1 MNMYKNLTVLLI
13 SIMLVQTLTAQR
25 YGESDD
31 FSYALKLYNEGF
43 YDIAAQQFNLFVD
56 RYPGSERVPEAKYY
70 LGQSFFQAED
80 FEKARLEFQSM
91 AVTFPDHSRAP
102 QAWQKV
108 GDSYLRLEKW
118 FEAARAYETVKIL
131 YPRDALAPGC
141 LFKAAE
147 IYYQQDN
154 LDKAEVTLTDFLD
167 RYPDSNNYPNGR
179 LLYANLLLRKQDY
192 DQALKEYD
200 KALKAGAEGY
210 LQAEAYLGL
219 GQFYG
224 HLGQQER
231 AKEQYETILSK
242 FPNEPA
248 AFEAL
253 LSYSNLLALEEN
265 YDAALKILN
274 DNLQRYKAQ
283 YEKAQLNLQLAAVY
297 YLQDNYFSARK
308 TVESIKTISLPDS
321 LQAKLLFYMGN
332 VYQRD
337 QKFSESA
344 EKFSEF
350 INSDELKTPGK
361 IYLPEAEKQLGYT
374 YLAQKQFESGWSKLE
389 QYISK
394 YPEDPSTARIL
405 SDVFEAALRLN
416 RPADADKVYRKLLS
430 EKAGYVH
437 RDEMLFSLGK
447 FYFGKADYEKAKNVF
462 QEFRTN
468 YQCSAKT
475 DSAARYLY
483 LINKFYLVDQKTG
496 MNKLANLVGRVLADD
511 NAQNLKLDL
520 ARVYLLNL
528 NEMQQAI
535 DMSKAITA
543 GQADSNM
550 TAEALHIIAEGY
562 RRMAELQRFENTDDK
577 QARKQGLDA
586 FKQAMNYVNHVNHPD
601 SLAYAFISESIEV
614 EKIPVDK
621 RIEFWEFFVSSYSG
635 SYLADKAAYRLANL
649 YFDNGKADSAL
660 VKLEKL
666 KESPDTRL
674 AGRAYYLT
682 GMIYYDQKKYE
693 QSGVILK
700 DFLLNIS
707 EHPLR
712 ANAFGLLAKIF
723 EKEGDYKVAAQF
735 WTRLRQDYDYSPA
748 AIAAKTRIPEVYL
761 IAGEYQDAIR
771 YTRPVLREIS
781 SDDLLLRK
789 LQPIP
794 EPEFYFYN
802 GKAHFHLE
810 DYQTARKVLLTYLL
824 NPAPGKN
831 QEEALMLLAD
841 ISLAEGDPDAALL
854 HLQIVVKS
862 ESSPFFLQAT
872 AKMADIYLEQGEY
885 SAAQKLYAKLL
896 AKEPGSDE
904 AIHYQAKEM
913 ICMIN
918 LGSFKSY
925 DSRKSVFRK
934 KYKKHSEYN
943 NYMASFEFELGK
955 YHYQK
960 QNYDSAIKKF
970 EKVTRSYKKS
980 DYADDAD
987 YYMALTYTTLNKVDK
1002 AMDILSK
1009 FAEKYPDSPLKPN
1022 IYVSLGNL
1030 YYRAEKRELAVG
1042 SFQKAVETATTP
1054 ETRKLALS
1062 NLILIYRDLG
1072 LWDGVLTQAR
1082 VYVQEFPK
1090 ADDIIDKKII
1100 MGSAMIQLNRYSEA
1114 VDFLTN
1120 LKFEANS
1127 EQEPEIQFYIGEAY
1141 FNAGQYENA
1150 IREFVK
1156 IPLLSKQTKLQ
1167 WEASALYYSA
1177 QAYEKMGRMSDAI
1190 RMYQEIVDRPGIL
1203 VELKKEAQKRIN
1215 RLKDSG

>member
-1 MNMYKNLTVLLI
+1 MFKNVWTILICVL
-13 SIMLVQTLTAQR
+13 LVQTVSAQR

-43 YDIAAQQFNLFVD
+43 YDIAAQQFTIFVD
-56 RYPGSERVPEAKYY
+56 RYPSNERVPEAKYY
-70 LGQSFFQAED
+70 LALSLFQGED
-80 FEKARLEFQSM
+80 FENARMEFQSM

-108 GDSYLRLEKW
+108 GDSYSKLGKW
-118 FEAARAYETVKIL
+118 SEAARAYETVKIL

-141 LFKAAE
+141 LFNAAE

-154 LDKAEVTLTDFLD
+154 LNKAELTLKDFLD

-200 KALKAGAEGY
+200 KALKSGAEGY

-219 GQFYG
+219 GQFYA
-224 HLGQQER
+224 HLGQGER
-231 AKEQYETILSK
+231 AKEQYKIILSK

-253 LSYSNLLALEEN
+253 LSYSTLLALKKD
-265 YDAALKILN
+265 YQGALKILT
-274 DNLQRYKAQ
+274 DNMMRYKSQ
-283 YEKAQLNLQLAAVY
+283 NQNTQLNLQLAAVY
-297 YLQDNYFSARK
+297 YLQQNYFSARK
-308 TVESIKTISLPDS
+308 TLESISSIALQDS
-321 LQAKLLFYMGN
+321 LKAKLLFYMGN
-332 VYQRD
+332 VYLRD
-337 QKFSESA
+337 KKLAESS

-350 INSDELKTPGK
+350 INNEELKTAGK
-361 IYLPEAEKQLGYT
+361 VYLSEAEKQLGYV
-374 YLAQKQFESGWSKLE
+374 YLAQKQFERGWSSLE
-389 QYISK
+389 EYITK
-394 YPEDPSTARIL
+394 YPEDPSGEKIL
-405 SDVFEAALRLN
+405 SDLFDVALQLN
-416 RPADADKVYRKLLS
+416 RPEEGDKIYRKLLS
-430 EKAGYVH
+430 EMPGYVY
-437 RDEMLFSLGK
+437 RDEMLFSLAKYHFLQG
-447 FYFGKADYEKAKNVF
+447 DYSDAKNIF
-462 QEFRTN
+462 QEFRNN
-468 YQCSAKT
+468 YRCSAKI
-475 DSAARYLY
+475 DSAEKYLY
-483 LINKFYLVDQKTG
+483 LIKKYYLVDQKTG

-511 NAQNLKLDL
+511 NTQNLKLDL
-520 ARVYLLNL
+520 ARVYLLHL
-528 NEMQQAI
+528 NDMQQAI
-535 DMSKAITA
+535 DLSKEIIA
-543 GQADSNM
+543 GQVDSTM
-550 TAEALHIIAEGY
+550 TGESYHIMAEGY
-562 RRMAELQRFENTDDK
+562 RRLAELQRFENADD
-577 QARKQGLDA
+577 QVARAKGLEA
-586 FKQAMNYVNHVNHPD
+586 FKQAMNYVNHVKHPD

-614 EKIPVDK
+614 ENIPVGK
-621 RIEFWEFFVSSYSG
+621 RIEFWEFFVNSNPD
-635 SYLADKAAYRLANL
+635 SYLAEKASYLLANL
-649 YFDNGKADSAL
+649 YFDTGKVDSAI

-666 KESPDTRL
+666 KQSSDLLL
-674 AGRAYYLT
+674 AGRAYYLM

-693 QSGVILK
+693 QSGVVLK

-707 EHPLR
+707 KHPLR

-723 EKEGDYKVAAQF
+723 EKEADYEVAAQF
-735 WTRLRQDYDYSPA
+735 WARLRQDYDYSPA

-761 IAGEYQDAIR
+761 IAGEYDDAIR
-771 YTRPVLREIS
+771 YTKSALREINN
-781 SDDLLLRK
+781 DDLLLRK
-789 LQPIP
+789 LQVIP

-802 GKAHFHLE
+802 GKANYHLK
-810 DYQTARKVLLTYLL
+810 DYRTARKVLLTYLL
-824 NPAPGKN
+824 NPSGGKN
-831 QEEALMLLAD
+831 QDEALMLLAD

-862 ESSPFFLQAT
+862 ESSSFFLQAT
-872 AKMADIYLEQGEY
+872 AEMADIYLEQDEY
-885 SAAQKLYAKLL
+885 AAAQKLYAKLL
-896 AKEPGSDE
+896 AKQADSDE
-904 AIHYQAKEM
+904 AIQYQAKEM

-918 LGSFKSY
+918 LGNFKSY
-925 DSRKSVFRK
+925 ESRKTAFRK
-934 KYKKHSEYN
+934 KYKKHSDYS

-960 QNYDSAIKKF
+960 QNYDAAIKRF
-970 EKVTRSYKKS
+970 EGVTRNYKKS

-987 YYMALTYTTLNKVDK
+987 YYMALTYTTLNKVEK
-1002 AMDILSK
+1002 AMDILSR
-1009 FAEKYPDSPLKPN
+1009 FAEKYPNSSLKSN

-1042 SFQKAVETATTP
+1042 SFQKAVETASTP

-1082 VYVQEFPK
+1082 MYVEEFPK
-1090 ADDIIDKKII
+1090 AADLIDKKII

-1177 QAYEKMGRMSDAI
+1177 QAYEKMGRKSDAI
-1190 RMYQEIVDRPGIL
+1190 RMYQEILDRPGIL
-1203 VELKKEAQKRIN
+1203 VELKKEAQKRID
-1215 RLKDSG
+1215 RLKETG